1 MGGTVVP
8 EHGLKSLDVVCITDG
23 DRRDL
28 RVPIWAGLNC
38 NLLFICLE
46 PTQEGRLGICEHPVY

>member
-8 EHGLKSLDVVCITDG
+8 EHGLKSLDVICITDRNG
-23 DRRDL
+23 RYF
-28 RVPIWAGLNC
+28 RVAIWVGLNC